1 MKLKNK
7 YILLRHGETI
17 YQTKKKGLLY
27 PWTPVNLVGLTKKGK
42 EQVKSV
48 VEKFKAKNVDLIYSS
63 DFLRTCQ
70 TAEIVA
76 KILGLKIIFDK
87 RLRDINFGIFY
98 GGKIDEYRKFFTNKK
113 QKFFKRPPKGES
125 WRDVKKRT
133 IDFIKDIE
141 KKYKNKTIII
151 ISHGDPIWLLNGFLK
166 GLNEK
171 ELLEKNQFDDT
182 FSSVKGFYPGLSEFL
197 EVK

>member
-1 MKLKNK
+1 MRNK

-27 PWTPVNLVGLTKKGK
+27 PWTSVNSVSLTKKGK
-42 EQVKSV
+42 EQVKSA
-48 VEKFKAKNVDLIYSS
+48 VEKLKAKNVDLIYSS
-63 DFLRTCQ
+63 DFLRTRQ

-98 GGKIDEYRKFFTNKK
+98 GGKIDEYRKFFINKK

-125 WRDVKKRT
+125 WRDVKKRI

-166 GLNEK
+166 GLSEK
-171 ELLEKNQFDDT
+171 KLLEKSQIDDT
-182 FSSVKGFYPGLSEFL
+182 FSSVKGFYPGPGEFL
-197 EVK
+197 ETD